1 MTISHRPVVQAI
13 TAKILEEQGVR
24 PGDVIV
30 SVDGQTLNECSAT
43 EAADIIVKARQRHYN
58 ETYQESE
65 SATGVGGL
73 GANGRPRM
81 HVPPLKLSV
90 LRMTPLDKESS
101 YNSQHPVD
109 VAASLTTYDPHSKVG
124 VLSFSMPA
132 GMPND
137 RYVPC
142 VLNHCFDFSFKLLFC
157 ISIYGITDEFLL
169 FRPPLYSSRY
179 KVDVYRYGNQLAPMM
194 KGGSHEQDHLVRYTR
209 TRPVLDLSQTGG
221 RFAANKK

>member
-1 MTISHRPVVQAI
+1 MHHLRQVIVPPGKNVGLQLMTISHRPVVQAI

-137 RYVPC
+137 RY
-142 VLNHCFDFSFKLLFC
+142 
-157 ISIYGITDEFLL
+157 
-169 FRPPLYSSRY
+169 